1 MQKALVDS
9 ESTEF
14 HFMTCQVSS
23 SARLASFEAVL
34 TLERACNCKLQLHGS
49 GREQEEEESL
59 IPRDRIRTLYLRE
72 IHVGSSFIK
81 EYHVQ
86 LTLIRFRL

>member
-1 MQKALVDS
+1 
-9 ESTEF
+9 
-14 HFMTCQVSS
+14 MTCQVSS

-49 GREQEEEESL
+49 GKEQEEEESL
-59 IPRDRIRTLYLRE
+59 IPRDRIRTLYLRRE

-86 LTLIRFRL
+86 LTLIRFRLLTR